1 MKIEQVH
8 RTLTSIGLS
17 VQYEKDCLKEVSLF
31 NGNSYHLMK
40 RGSKWVYEEIDYESN
55 RGLEILE
62 FSTEGEGIKYF
73 LLDRLQSYYLHKYKS
88 ICSVGETIT
97 SFADFEE
104 KMKKLGVGEDN
115 YSFSAQKPRSFL
127 CVMEDSVLRIRYIN
141 KHNKIRFSSSPLA
154 FDNGSKLL
162 FTYVYLLYLL
172 KNLESLL
179 MNEQILVQPFV
190 DEYIETFI
198 K

>member
-1 MKIEQVH
+1 MEQVH

-17 VQYEKDCLKEVSLF
+17 VQYEKDYLKDVSLF
-31 NGNSYHLMK
+31 NGNSYHLMR
-40 RGSKWVYEEIDYESN
+40 RGSKWVYEEIDYERN
-55 RGLEILE
+55 RDLKMIE
-62 FSTEGEGIKYF
+62 FSTEEEGIKYF
-73 LLDRLQSYYLHKYKS
+73 LMNRLQSYYLHKYKS

-104 KMKKLGVGEDN
+104 KMKKLGIGEGH
-115 YSFSAQKPRSFL
+115 YSFSAKKPQSFL
-127 CVMEDSVLRIRYIN
+127 GMMEDSMVTISYIN
-141 KHNKIRFSSSPLA
+141 KHNKISFSSSPLA
-154 FDNGSKLL
+154 FDSGSKRL

-179 MNEQILVQPFV
+179 MNEQVLVQPFI

>member
-1 MKIEQVH
+1 MKMQQVH

-31 NGNSYHLMK
+31 NGSSYHLM
-40 RGSKWVYEEIDYESN
+40 RTGSKWVYEEINYEGN
-55 RGLEILE
+55 RDPDRIE
-62 FSTEGEGIKYF
+62 FSTEEEGIKYF
-73 LLDRLQSYYLHKYKS
+73 LLNRLQSYYLHKYKS

-104 KMKKLGVGEDN
+104 KMKKLGVGEGT
-115 YSFSAQKPRSFL
+115 YSFSAKKPQSFL
-127 CVMEDSVLRIRYIN
+127 GMMEDSLVRISYIN
-141 KHNKIRFSSSPLA
+141 RHNKISFSTSPLA
-154 FDNGSKLL
+154 FDSGIKRL
-162 FTYVYLLYLL
+162 FTYVYLLHLL

-179 MNEQILVQPFV
+179 MNEQVLVQPFI